1 MKKILMFL
9 LFDLFICTSCTTDDE
24 VDRINYSS
32 FADNGVNHQSIAAYG
47 DYALFVTDRRSK
59 FSLYNLKTKELLCEK
74 ELGEVNEMIGNYV
87 LYHCNQATFGVSFYE
102 EEDPFPLLYI
112 SQRARSDRRSF
123 VEVYRLK
130 LGRETSESDF
140 SSLDAEKVQTIFF
153 PAMTENNALGRVNC
167 VIDNQT
173 GKMYT
178 YSYNT
183 TKADCNYGKCRISCF
198 AIPDDKEKGVYLD
211 DEAILDSYT
220 LDYEAVNSQGACIYN
235 GMLFIAQGYFNAGYI
250 YLNVI
255 DLRQKRLY
263 NRINLFANDITWEP
277 GGCFVYGN
285 SILIGSG
292 NNLWEF
298 PINEILI
305 DKNHSTNN

>member
-1 MKKILMFL
+1 MKKNIVFLIILL
-9 LFDLFICTSCTTDDE
+9 VSTSCTTGEE
-24 VDRINYSS
+24 VNKINYSL
-32 FADNGVNHQSIAAYG
+32 FAGNGVNHQSIAAYG
-47 DYALFVTDRRSK
+47 DYAIFVTDRRSK
-59 FSLYNLKTKELLCEK
+59 FSLYNLKTKELICEK
-74 ELGEVNEMIGNYV
+74 ECEAVNEKIGDYY
-87 LYHCNQATFGVSFYE
+87 LYHCNQAAFGVSFYE
-102 EEDPFPLLYI
+102 KEDPFPLLYI

-173 GKMYT
+173 GEMYT
-178 YSYNT
+178 YSYST
-183 TKADCNYGKCRISCF
+183 IDSDINYGKCRISSF
-198 AIPDDKEKGVYLD
+198 AIPDYEEKEVYLED
-211 DEAILDSYT
+211 IDILDSYI
-220 LDYEAVNSQGACIYN
+220 LDYNAVNSQGACISN
-235 GMLFIAQGYFNAGYI
+235 RMLFIGQGYFNVGYI
-250 YLNVI
+250 YLNVV

-277 GGCFVYGN
+277 EGCFVYGN